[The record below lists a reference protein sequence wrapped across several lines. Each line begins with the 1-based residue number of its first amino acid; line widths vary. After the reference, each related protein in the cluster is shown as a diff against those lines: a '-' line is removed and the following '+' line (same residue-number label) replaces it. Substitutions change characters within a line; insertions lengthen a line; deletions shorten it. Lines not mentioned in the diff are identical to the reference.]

1 MSRQRHK
8 VKRPKILI
16 LDGMWNKTLAA
27 VRSLGARGFHV
38 TVGEKTRL
46 ATALFSR
53 YCSGRMIYPSPSG
66 KRELFL
72 DCLEDELARGGYDA
86 LFPMEWTTQALLTD
100 PFNRHRFERYTRIPF
115 VNADLADFVNDKADL
130 MRYAKTCGVDVP
142 ETIFMKGN
150 EDLGRIA
157 DTIDYPVVIKP
168 RISSGSRGLV
178 YAGDRSELLS
188 NYPAV
193 HERFPFPIIQEYI
206 PGSEVCGVAMLLNFQ
221 SQVRASFVY
230 KRLRSYPVAG
240 GPSTLRVSVKRD
252 DLRDIAGHLL
262 QSLTWTGIA
271 HVEFKIDPRNGRPK
285 LLEVNPRF
293 WGSLA
298 LAIEAGIDFP
308 FLLYKLAME
317 GDVEP
322 VNDYAD
328 GVMCRWLIPGDL
340 LHFIHNPQRFRL
352 KPGFFDFRMKDDIM
366 SLHDPLPTLGRVLSA
381 FTLLSDKEMRGLM
394 RR

>member
-1 MSRQRHK
+1 MSREQPR
-8 VKRPKILI
+8 ILI

-27 VRSLGARGFHV
+27 VRSLGARGFNV
-38 TVGEKTRL
+38 SVGEKTHL

-53 YCSGRMIYPSPSG
+53 YCSKRLIYPSPSE
-66 KRELFL
+66 RPQAFL
-72 DCLEDELARGGYDA
+72 DKLKYELARGEYDA
-86 LFPMEWTTQALLTD
+86 LFPMEWTTQALITD
-100 PFNRHRFERYTRIPF
+100 PVNRQQFERYTKIPF
-115 VNADLADFVNDKADL
+115 ANADLAELVNDKARL
-130 MRYAKTCGVDVP
+130 MRYAKRHGVEVP
-142 ETIFMKGN
+142 LTMFMNGS
-150 EDLGRIA
+150 EDLRGVA

-168 RISSGSRGLV
+168 RISSGSRGLA
-178 YAGDRSELLS
+178 YAWDRSELLRK
-188 NYPAV
+188 YPAV
-193 HERFPFPIIQEYI
+193 HERYPFPIIQEYI
-206 PGSEVCGVAMLLNFQ
+206 PGSEVYGVALLLNFQ

-240 GPSTLRVSVKRD
+240 GPSTLRVSAKRD
-252 DLRDIAGHLL
+252 DLQDIAGHLL
-262 QSLTWTGIA
+262 QSLKWIGIA

-317 GDVEP
+317 EDVEP
-322 VNDYAD
+322 VNDYAG

-340 LHFIHNPQRFRL
+340 LHFIHNPQRFKL
-352 KPGFFDFRMKDDIM
+352 QPGFFDFRMKDDIM
-366 SLHDPLPTLGRVLSA
+366 SLHDPLPTLGRVLSV
-381 FTLLSDKEMRGLM
+381 FTLLSDKEMRGII

>member
-1 MSRQRHK
+1 MSRQGHK
-8 VKRPKILI
+8 VKRPKIFI

-100 PFNRHRFERYTRIPF
+100 PFNRRRFERYTRIPF
-115 VNADLADFVNDKADL
+115 VNADLADLVNDKADL

-178 YAGDRSELLS
+178 YADDRSKLLE

-193 HERFPFPIIQEYI
+193 HERYPFPIIQEYI
-206 PGSEVCGVAMLLNFQ
+206 PGSEVYGVAMLLNFQ

-240 GPSTLRVSVKRD
+240 GPSTLRVSVKRG
-252 DLRDIAGHLL
+252 DLSDIAGHLL
-262 QSLTWTGIA
+262 QSLKWTGVA

-308 FLLYKLAME
+308 FLLYKLAVE

-322 VNDYAD
+322 VNDYAK

-381 FTLLSDKEMRGLM
+381 FTLLSDKEMRGIM

>member
-1 MSRQRHK
+1 M
-8 VKRPKILI
+8 
-16 LDGMWNKTLAA
+16 
-27 VRSLGARGFHV
+27 
-38 TVGEKTRL
+38 
-46 ATALFSR
+46 
-53 YCSGRMIYPSPSG
+53 
-66 KRELFL
+66 
-72 DCLEDELARGGYDA
+72 
-86 LFPMEWTTQALLTD
+86 QALLTD

-178 YAGDRSELLS
+178 YAGDRRELLS

-340 LHFIHNPQRFRL
+340 LHFIHNPQRFGL